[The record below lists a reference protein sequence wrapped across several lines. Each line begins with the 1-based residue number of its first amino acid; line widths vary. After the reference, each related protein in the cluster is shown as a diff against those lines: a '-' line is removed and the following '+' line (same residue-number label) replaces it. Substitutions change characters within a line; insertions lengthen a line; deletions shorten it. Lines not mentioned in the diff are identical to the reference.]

1 MLAVGKRGR
10 KEIPVFNLCIHT
22 LLISRAL
29 TVKRQ
34 FITINTGQ
42 SHFENSDIFEWPFR
56 MIFNIQEKCA
66 PVKELVQAHPMI
78 LRIRNIHQK
87 CQQPIQVYEIKSYA
101 EVPAF
106 LDYCFPCLPPLYIFH
121 HPYSWLLVCLNVGG
135 GDTVEIKLH
144 LSAAERKQCEGT
156 KSSEISTG

>member
-1 MLAVGKRGR
+1 
-10 KEIPVFNLCIHT
+10 
-22 LLISRAL
+22 
-29 TVKRQ
+29 
-34 FITINTGQ
+34 
-42 SHFENSDIFEWPFR
+42 